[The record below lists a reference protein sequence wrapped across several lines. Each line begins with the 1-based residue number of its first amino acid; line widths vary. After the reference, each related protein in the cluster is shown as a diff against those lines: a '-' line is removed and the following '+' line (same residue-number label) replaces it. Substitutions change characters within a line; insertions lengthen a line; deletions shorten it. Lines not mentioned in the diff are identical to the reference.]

1 MRRLKSPSKGDGA
14 RQRFPVGK
22 IMVYLGFLVLVAQ
35 TLGLLST
42 VPPGPSL
49 TPAVNDQQHRALAG
63 GINLFGAAQYAPPM
77 VGTVSMLIVVFCV
90 IFTESFFE
98 ALNHMAHDTPFD
110 ELITAIENEMMIVG
124 FMAFVL
130 KIIIQLTYFPTLWLI
145 SLEYADL
152 LVPMI
157 TFSRCFVGIGL
168 IYMSIRMCDHWGKAY
183 HMLHLE
189 VMESYL
195 DRSNSWYQRGR
206 MSWIPIS
213 LVNGQMEFRIFHNIF
228 CEEFFI
234 AKGEFAFDEYVH
246 RIFEKFLLRVIGMHE
261 IDWFIICILTLLN
274 WARIVYRLD
283 VNACLTRSGHEVYC
297 VSGDSYTKEDKEF
310 CKCHREASM
319 IDFIICGVAIFIVT
333 LALAIV
339 SRIYEIRVMAT
350 RGVHTSDDYALYLDQ
365 AEKETSTTH
374 DKNPAK
380 KRFSAESLKDAVSKI
395 KEKIEASKAQE
406 EDRLHIRIINFFLY
420 IWETIECKCFSKK
433 GYEVRRWDLSGRFSR
448 SRIAAGDGAVETF
461 GDKEAGSGGGAEDGT
476 HPASASGGGGDAK
489 AKGGKLAAPGT
500 LTSALSMMTSS
511 SSKSP
516 HFYEQEKLDRLENST
531 SKGLNQVFLFNK
543 PSWYFDAVAITMMPV
558 SFYMALWVTN
568 FVSSGAYMSDKVAWQ
583 VGSIAPGIGAAMLY
597 MYSIRV
603 SSLLMAVTQVDHD
616 AVEEILEQTE
626 SAKFLQTEM
635 REKIL
640 AKLEEIGNPREEL
653 FNLFKSIDDNDS
665 GLLSR
670 NEFQIFLNELNIT
683 FSRRKWAQIF
693 AEIDKDGSDELDY
706 EELFLFIFPESNEA
720 KKMEHR
726 RRKEMENRVSRKAEV
741 LISQEKTRLAST
753 SIISSIRHS
762 IVGSKGSFHA
772 SNVVLSS
779 LSNSSKTN
787 SSKGSPSAAER
798 GATGKTGPGDGM
810 AIEEVDSLDD
820 EEGGGG
826 RGGTASNTATASGGD

>member
-1 MRRLKSPSKGDGA
+1 
-14 RQRFPVGK
+14 
-22 IMVYLGFLVLVAQ
+22 MVYLGFLALVAQ

-42 VPPGPSL
+42 VPSGPSL
-49 TPAVNDQQHRALAG
+49 TPAVNAQQHRGLMG

-77 VGTVSMLIVVFCV
+77 VGTVSLLIVVFCV
-90 IFTESFFE
+90 ISTESFFE

-130 KIIIQLTYFPTLWLI
+130 KIIINLTHFPSLWLI

-168 IYMSIRMCDHWGKAY
+168 IYMSIRVCEYWGKAY

-195 DRSNSWYQRGR
+195 DRSNSWYARGR
-206 MSWIPIS
+206 ISWIPIS

-261 IDWFIICILTLLN
+261 IDWLLICIITLLN
-274 WARIVYRLD
+274 WARIVYKLD
-283 VNACLTRSGHEVYC
+283 VNSCLTHSDHEVYC
-297 VSGDSYTKEDKEF
+297 VSGEEHSHEDEEA
-310 CKCHREASM
+310 CMCHRQSSM

-333 LALAIV
+333 LALAFV
-339 SRIYEIRVMAT
+339 SRIYELRVMST

-365 AEKETSTTH
+365 AEKDTTH
-374 DKNPAK
+374 ERSPAK
-380 KRFSAESLKDAVSKI
+380 KRFNAESLKEAVSKI
-395 KEKIEASKAQE
+395 KEKIESSKAQE
-406 EDRLHIRIINFFLY
+406 EDRLYIRAVNFFLY
-420 IWETIECKCFSKK
+420 IWETLECRCFSKK
-433 GYEVRRWDLSGRFSR
+433 GYEVRHWDLSGRFSR
-448 SRIAAGDGAVETF
+448 SRIAAGEDGVESF
-461 GDKEAGSGGGAEDGT
+461 GDKEAGTASAGDAPGPSGG
-476 HPASASGGGGDAK
+476 SAGS
-489 AKGGKLAAPGT
+489 KGGKLSTQRSFAAPGT

-511 SSKSP
+511 SAKSP
-516 HFYEQEKLDRLENST
+516 QFYEQEKLDRLESST
-531 SKGLNQVFLFNK
+531 STGLNQVFLFGR
-543 PSWYFDAVAITMMPV
+543 PGLYFDAVAITMMPV
-558 SFYMALWVTN
+558 SFYLALWVTN
-568 FVSSGAYMSDKVAWQ
+568 FVSSGAFMDDHVAWQ
-583 VGSIAPGIGAAMLY
+583 IGSIAPGVGAGLLY

-603 SSLLMAVTQVDHD
+603 ASLLMAVTQVDHD

-653 FNLFKSIDDNDS
+653 FNLFKSIDDNNS

-726 RRKEMENRVSRKAEV
+726 RRKEMENRVSRKADV
-741 LISQEKTRLAST
+741 LISQEKSRQAST
-753 SIISSIRHS
+753 SILSSLKNSIS
-762 IVGSKGSFHA
+762 GSRGSFHA

-779 LSNSSKTN
+779 LSNSGKV
-787 SSKGSPSAAER
+787 SSGKKDVGWKAAGKGEVE
-798 GATGKTGPGDGM
+798 DGM
-810 AIEEVDSLDD
+810 ALQEIGSFDD

-826 RGGTASNTATASGGD
+826 KSTASLNTGSASGGD